1 MAYIIKNTAGLINTM
16 LTDAA
21 RKRISQGKFDIS
33 YFQVG
38 DSEVCYDCIDNID
51 PTSLNVLM
59 PQFNAQNTTQI
70 PEKNRMHVK
79 YPLFVDSTSGST
91 YGIPIESSFVDNI
104 FNTAQPRG
112 FFTGNTNNYSAF
124 TTSAITINPNFIVPN
139 SAFTSGNTIV
149 IERNNLNPIVSGT
162 VTSGMVMNVFT
173 TTNIDPYTA
182 NTPMFTYF
190 VVGVTGDTSSAST
203 ITIQVDRNLPD
214 FNTLGFTGNGRVLFY
229 PPNMT
234 SLYDTFTPEP
244 YWATNVFNFE
254 SNCDISQADVK
265 VWNMNI
271 PWTESPAGLIYN
283 TYQDYNYF
291 GSTGYCGSKEYF
303 GYTTND
309 GQNDTSSV
317 YFYNSFDEI
326 VEVEPKDQKAI
337 AIVHYTN
344 QSIDNFY
351 GEKFA
356 LQEFDS
362 VDPYE
367 TGQARNL
374 KISIPWLMWHKNP
387 TGSIGEEFFVDPS
400 GFTSI
405 DLFQVQYIKSNKT
418 SSFND
423 PGLRYYH
430 LWDTHANSD
439 GYPSRVGKVFPDLKM
454 VVFDDDEIVASL
466 NYKTNRS
473 WTLPAPKLAL
483 ITPNTFGGVLGGTTG
498 LLTGSTD
505 TLFLTYRFN
514 NSAFTN
520 SLHCNYYSTI
530 KNFTNEC
537 APDGTL
543 VAGSS
548 DVIVRFG
555 NEFPFLISDI
565 GATPSGFTANNMKI
579 LAQRVASGT
588 TRPDPTLWKEI
599 DMFSQLSATSVN
611 GYLTVTGLTGTTLQ
625 ITKNMYDT
633 ASYYQLG
640 NYITLPQLNE
650 SGTTFNFGDEYY
662 FYGTIKTDIQATI
675 YVMNYLCNLGQ
686 TQFQD
691 SSNPTWNNTV
701 PPYVTEVALYNS
713 DKELMVISK
722 IQSPEKRQGI
732 QQYPIKLDF

>member
-1 MAYIIKNTAGLINTM
+1 MAYIIKNTAALINTT

-21 RKRISQGKFDIS
+21 RKRISQGNFNIA

-38 DSEVCYDCIDNID
+38 DSEVCYDCIDGID

-59 PQFNAQNTTQI
+59 PQFNAQNTTLI
-70 PEKNRMHVK
+70 PEKNRMHIK

-91 YGIPIESSFVDNI
+91 YGVPVESSYFDYI
-104 FNTAQPRG
+104 YNTAQPRG
-112 FFTGNTNNYSAF
+112 FFTGTTNNYSAF
-124 TTSAITINPNFIVPN
+124 TNSAITVNPNFIIPN

-149 IERNNLNPIVSGT
+149 IERSDIDSSFSGE
-162 VTSGMVMNVFT
+162 VISGMVMTVFT
-173 TTNIDPYTA
+173 TTDISPLVTNA
-182 NTPMFTYF
+182 PMFTYF
-190 VVGVTGDTSSAST
+190 VVGVTGNTSGDTT
-203 ITIQVDRNLPD
+203 VTIQVDRNLPD
-214 FNTLGFTGNGRVLFY
+214 FNTMGYTGESRVIFY

-234 SLYDTFTPEP
+234 YQYDSYTPEP

-254 SNCDISQADVK
+254 SNCDISQGDVK

-271 PWTESPAGLIYN
+271 PWTESPAGLFNN

-309 GQNDTSSV
+309 GQNDTSMS
-317 YFYNSFDEI
+317 YYYNSFDEI
-326 VEVEPKDQKAI
+326 VQVEPKDQKAI
-337 AIVHYTN
+337 AILHYTN

-351 GEKFA
+351 GEKLAF
-356 LQEFDS
+356 QEYD
-362 VDPYE
+362 VTDPGG
-367 TGQARNL
+367 TGQARNFKL
-374 KISIPWLMWHKNP
+374 SLPWLMWHKNP
-387 TGSIGEEFFVDPS
+387 SGTIGEEFFVDPS
-400 GFTSI
+400 GFTSV

-418 SSFND
+418 SSFNN

-454 VVFDDDEIVASL
+454 IIFDDDEIVASL

-483 ITPNTFGGVLGGTTG
+483 ITPNTFGGVLGGTEG
-498 LLTGSTD
+498 LLSGSSD
-505 TLFLTYRFN
+505 TLFVTYRFN

-530 KNFTNEC
+530 KNLTNDC

-543 VAGSS
+543 IAGSS
-548 DVIVRFG
+548 DIIIRFG
-555 NEFPFLISDI
+555 NEFPFLISDVL
-565 GATPSGFTANNMKI
+565 TSPSGFSANNMKI
-579 LAQRVASGT
+579 LAQKVPSGT
-588 TRPDPTLWKEI
+588 TRPVPTLWKEI
-599 DMFSQLSATSVN
+599 DMSAQLSATTAN
-611 GYLTVTGLTGTTLQ
+611 GYLTVSGLTGTTLQ
-625 ITKNMYDT
+625 ITKNMYD
-633 ASYYQLG
+633 AAPLYHLS
-640 NYITLPQLNE
+640 NYITIPQLNE

-662 FYGTIKTDIQATI
+662 FYGTLRTDIQATI

-686 TQFQD
+686 TQFFD
-691 SSNPTWNNTV
+691 SSNPTWNDTT
-701 PPYVTEVALYNS
+701 PPYVTEVGLYNS

>member
-1 MAYIIKNTAGLINTM
+1 MAYIIKNTAGLINTI

-21 RKRISQGKFDIS
+21 RKKISQGKFDIA

-38 DSEVCYDCIDNID
+38 DSEVCYDCINNID
-51 PTSLNVLM
+51 PTSLNVLI

-91 YGIPIESSFVDNI
+91 YGIPVEASYYDNI
-104 FNTAQPRG
+104 YNTAQPRG

-124 TTSAITINPNFIVPN
+124 TTSAITLNPNFIVPN

-149 IERNNLNPIVSGT
+149 VERSNIDPSITGN
-162 VTSGMVMNVFT
+162 VTSGMVMTVFT
-173 TTNIDPYTA
+173 TTNITPLTA

-190 VVGVTGDTSSAST
+190 VVGVTGNTSGDTSV
-203 ITIQVDRNLPD
+203 TIQVDRNLPD
-214 FNTLGFTGNGRVLFY
+214 FNTLGFSGDSRVIFY

-234 SLYDTFTPEP
+234 YQYDSFTPEP

-271 PWTESPAGLIYN
+271 PWTESPAGLFNN

-309 GQNDTSSV
+309 GQNDTSYS
-317 YFYNSFDEI
+317 YYYNSFDEI

-337 AIVHYTN
+337 AILHYTN

-356 LQEFDS
+356 FQDYD
-362 VDPYE
+362 VTDPGA
-367 TGQARNL
+367 TGQARNFKL
-374 KISIPWLMWHKNP
+374 SLPWIMWHKNP
-387 TGSIGEEFFVDPS
+387 NGTIGEEFFVDPS
-400 GFTSI
+400 GFTSLN
-405 DLFQVQYIKSNKT
+405 LFQVQYIKSNKT

-423 PGLRYYH
+423 PGLRYFH

-454 VVFDDDEIVASL
+454 IVFDDDEIVASL

-505 TLFLTYRFN
+505 TLFVTYRFN

-530 KNFTNEC
+530 KNLTNEC
-537 APDGTL
+537 SPDGTL

-548 DVIVRFG
+548 DVLVRFG
-555 NEFPFLISDI
+555 NEFPFLISNI
-565 GATPSGFTANNMKI
+565 GGSPSGFTANNMKV
-579 LAQRVASGT
+579 LAQKVPSGT
-588 TRPDPTLWKEI
+588 TRPNPAQWKEI
-599 DMFSQLSATSVN
+599 DMQSQLSATSVN

-625 ITKNMYDT
+625 ITKQMYDT
-633 ASYYQLG
+633 APLYQLH
-640 NYITLPQLNE
+640 NYLTLPQLNE
-650 SGTTFNFGDEYY
+650 SGTTYNFGDEYY
-662 FYGTIKTDIQATI
+662 FYGTLKTDIQATI

-691 SSNPTWNNTV
+691 SSNPTWSNTTA
-701 PPYVTEVALYNS
+701 PYVTEVALYNS